1 MSEQPTLEFDAP
13 PDYPVTA
20 YLASGLTSLNEDQI
34 TVVELVSGLVAGF
47 CSEAG
52 VLVHQPVMHTH
63 PADNDD
69 LSPDEV
75 HDMDFLKVIASDVII
90 AIGDF
95 ASWGAGKELAWAERL
110 RIPVLVLLR
119 HGRSVS
125 RLVAGTSADIEIAR
139 WRFHDDIRE
148 AWNTYFLRR
157 QAQLEDHWRLRRA
170 RCHLW
175 EPPLTTIRSA
185 YEELPDDKRS
195 EVAAVSR
202 LTDRRIRE
210 ILTSPLTLAH
220 ASLDEALALIYAL
233 ELPPATAVPGGTPP
247 GLPPRSLSALAT
259 AAELQ
264 QWDGQQVVELLQR
277 ATTEL
282 ARGGTRRLVFSEP
295 DDWIHFRRG

>member
-13 PDYPVTA
+13 TDDPVAA

-34 TVVELVSGLVAGF
+34 AIVELVSGLVAGF

-63 PADNDD
+63 PTDHGD
-69 LSPDEV
+69 LSPAEV
-75 HDMDFLKVIASDVII
+75 HNMDFLKVIDSDVIV

-110 RIPVLVLLR
+110 RTPVLVLLR
-119 HGRSVS
+119 HDRKVS
-125 RLVAGTSADIEIAR
+125 RLVEGTSADIEIAR

-148 AWNTYFLRR
+148 AWKSYFLRR
-157 QAQLEDHWRLRRA
+157 KAQLEDHRCLRRA
-170 RCHLW
+170 KHHLW
-175 EPPLTTIRSA
+175 EPSLVTIRSA
-185 YEELPDDKRS
+185 YGQLDDDERA

-202 LTDRRIRE
+202 LTDRRITE

-220 ASLDEALALIYAL
+220 ASLDEAQALVNAL
-233 ELPPATAVPGGTPP
+233 ELPSATAVPGGNPP

-282 ARGGTRRLVFSEP
+282 AKGGTRRLVFNEP
-295 DDWIHFRRG
+295 ADWIYFRSG